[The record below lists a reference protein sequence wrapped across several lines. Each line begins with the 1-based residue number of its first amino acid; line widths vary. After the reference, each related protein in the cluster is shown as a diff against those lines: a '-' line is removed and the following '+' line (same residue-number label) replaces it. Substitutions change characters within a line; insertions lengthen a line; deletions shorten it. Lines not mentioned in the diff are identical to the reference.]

1 MPGGGGWDCWIGG
14 GGGRLGWFATSSL
27 GGGPGG
33 GGGKG
38 GGGND
43 VGTLAVAGLGGIGGG
58 GGKGNDAG
66 NAEPSTEL
74 TLLVSG
80 KGGGGGGGGGGGT
93 ANTSSSD
100 SVFEADAA
108 VLDEEPDN
116 GIRGPAVQ
124 QKGRL
129 NKSFMSW
136 QTKIVL
142 DPCFF
147 QTIMNRP

>member
-1 MPGGGGWDCWIGG
+1 MNVNDGDNKNIG
-14 GGGRLGWFATSSL
+14 
-27 GGGPGG
+27 
-33 GGGKG
+33 
-38 GGGND
+38 
-43 VGTLAVAGLGGIGGG
+43 
-58 GGKGNDAG
+58 
-66 NAEPSTEL
+66 EL
-74 TLLVSG
+74 LIMVVMEVY
-80 KGGGGGGGGGGGT
+80 GGGGGGGT

-116 GIRGPAVQ
+116 GIRGPVVQ